1 MIQHRPTAPAV
12 IPSASTP
19 AQARELAERLTD
31 VMNALLGVLERET
44 ELVRAGDVR
53 EAMKLAEKKGEL
65 SARYTHAMG
74 YLKAS
79 QGYLVQNA
87 PELVATLHRQHDI
100 FRGRLQMNLTVLA
113 TAHAVTEGIVRGVN
127 VEMQR
132 RNVPNTYTASGQRAV
147 AGPRHI
153 TPLAVSRS
161 M

>member
-1 MIQHRPTAPAV
+1 MFQPRQTVHE

-19 AQARELAERLTD
+19 AQARELAARLME
-31 VMNALLGVLERET
+31 VMTALLDILRRET
-44 ELVRAGDVR
+44 DLVRAGDVR
-53 EAMKLAEKKGEL
+53 EAMKLAEKKREL
-65 SARYTHAMG
+65 SARYVNAIG

-79 QGYLVQNA
+79 QNYLMQAA

-100 FRGRLQMNLTVLA
+100 FRGMLQMNLTVLA

-132 RNVPNTYTASGQRAV
+132 RNVPNTYTAAGQRAG

-161 M
+161 L

>member
-1 MIQHRPTAPAV
+1 V
-12 IPSASTP
+12 
-19 AQARELAERLTD
+19 QARELAERLTEVMTLLLD
-31 VMNALLGVLERET
+31 VLRRET
-44 ELVRAGDVR
+44 DLVRAGDVR
-53 EAMKLAEKKGEL
+53 EAMKLAEKKSEL
-65 SARYTHAMG
+65 SARYVSAIG

-79 QGYLVQNA
+79 QNYLTHNA

-100 FRGRLQMNLTVLA
+100 FRGMLQINLAVLA

-132 RNVPNTYTASGQRAV
+132 RNVPNTYTAAGQRAV

-161 M
+161 L

>member
-1 MIQHRPTAPAV
+1 MIQYHQPASAV

-19 AQARELAERLTD
+19 AQARELSERLME
-31 VMNALLGVLERET
+31 VMRALLGVLKRET
-44 ELVRAGDVR
+44 ELIRAGDVR

-65 SARYTHAMG
+65 SARYTNAMG

-79 QGYLVQNA
+79 QGYLLQNA
-87 PELVATLHRQHDI
+87 PELVASLHRQHDI
-100 FRGRLQMNLTVLA
+100 FRGKLQMNLTVLA

-132 RNVPNTYTASGQRAV
+132 RSVPNTYTASGQRAV
-147 AGPRHI
+147 AGPRHM

-161 M
+161 L

>member
-1 MIQHRPTAPAV
+1 MFQPRQTAHN

-19 AQARELAERLTD
+19 AQARELAARLMEVMTLLLD
-31 VMNALLGVLERET
+31 VLRRET
-44 ELVRAGDVR
+44 DLVRAGDVR

-65 SARYTHAMG
+65 SARYVSAIG

-79 QGYLVQNA
+79 RTYLAQAA
-87 PELVATLHRQHDI
+87 PELIDSLHRQHDI
-100 FRGRLQMNLTVLA
+100 FRGMLQMNLTVLA

-132 RNVPNTYTASGQRAV
+132 RNIPNTYTSAGQRAV

-161 M
+161 L

>member
-1 MIQHRPTAPAV
+1 MIQHRQSRSL
-12 IPSASTP
+12 PSASTP
-19 AQARELAERLTD
+19 AQARELAERLTQ
-31 VMNALLGVLERET
+31 VMTSLLEVLERET
-44 ELVRAGDVR
+44 DLVRAGDVR
-53 EAMKLAEKKGEL
+53 EAMKLMEKKSDL
-65 SARYTHAMG
+65 SAQYANAIA

-79 QGYLVQNA
+79 QGYLVKVA
-87 PELVATLHRQHDI
+87 PELITSLHRQHDI
-100 FRGRLQMNLTVLA
+100 FRGKLQLNLTVLA

-161 M
+161 L